1 MVKQTYIIDFD
12 STLVTTESLDDL
24 AKIALRE
31 AENRDEIV
39 SDINT
44 ITDLGMNG
52 DITFQEALSRRLK
65 LFSPTQSMID
75 ELIRD
80 LRKQIS
86 PSAIKQKKWFEK
98 NRDNIYVVSGGF
110 EDYIVPVVKTL
121 GIPSA
126 QVYAN
131 KFMFRD
137 NECVGHDETRLTSRA
152 GGKSEQVKNLQL
164 SGEIIVIGDGY
175 TDYEIKKSG
184 VADQF
189 WAYTET
195 ISRET
200 VTKQADRLL
209 RNFEDIQ

>member
-1 MVKQTYIIDFD
+1 MTQKTYIIDFD

-24 AKIALRE
+24 AKIALRN
-31 AENRDEIV
+31 AKNRDEIV

-52 DITFQEALSRRLK
+52 HITFQEALSRRLK
-65 LFSPTQSMID
+65 LFSPNQSMID
-75 ELIRD
+75 ELIAD
-80 LRKQIS
+80 LRDQIS
-86 PSAIKQKKWFEK
+86 PSAISRKDWFEK

-110 EDYIVPVVKTL
+110 EDYIVPVVEVL
-121 GIPSA
+121 GIPST
-126 QVYAN
+126 QVFAN
-131 KFMFRD
+131 KFVFRD
-137 NECVGHDETRLTSRA
+137 KKCIGHDETRHTAHA

-164 SGEIIVIGDGY
+164 TGEIIIIGDGY

-195 ISRET
+195 VSRET
-200 VTKQADRLL
+200 VTRHADRLL
-209 RNFEDIQ
+209 RSFEDIL